1 MKNIP
6 DNIKAALIDLD
17 GTIFDT
23 MGIWEKIDIEWL
35 RLHQLPY
42 SQDYSKSIQSKSFA
56 EAADFTIRFFNLR
69 DIKAEEIMSEWY
81 DMAKYEYSHNIRPKP
96 MVKEY
101 LSILKT
107 NGIRLVVVT
116 SLSSDLYEPLLKNNG
131 LYDMFEFF
139 LSTVDS
145 GIGKEKPYIYQ
156 SAADILGVK
165 NDDCIV
171 FEDILQGILSAKSI
185 NMRTVAVYDYSS
197 REDSENLRIASDAY
211 IESFSEAP
219 LPKKTCE
226 KNLEISHVNTR

>member
-1 MKNIP
+1 
-6 DNIKAALIDLD
+6 
-17 GTIFDT
+17 
-23 MGIWEKIDIEWL
+23 
-35 RLHQLPY
+35 
-42 SQDYSKSIQSKSFA
+42 
-56 EAADFTIRFFNLR
+56 
-69 DIKAEEIMSEWY
+69 
-81 DMAKYEYSHNIRPKP
+81 
-96 MVKEY
+96 
-101 LSILKT
+101 
-107 NGIRLVVVT
+107 
-116 SLSSDLYEPLLKNNG
+116 
-131 LYDMFEFF
+131 MFEFF

-197 REDSENLRIASDAY
+197 SEDSENLRIASDAY